1 MRFYSS
7 QSGDEMTSL
16 KDYVS
21 RMKDNQKDIYY
32 ITGQYKLY
40 LAVWLKLHQLF
51 IALNTNYKRMCIVK
65 AVLTHFLYIKT

>member
-40 LAVWLKLHQLF
+40 LAVSLKLYQLF
-51 IALNTNYKRMCIVK
+51 IALNTNGW
-65 AVLTHFLYIKT
+65 VLWKQC

>member
-40 LAVWLKLHQLF
+40 SCCVAETLPA
-51 IALNTNYKRMCIVK
+51 IYCMEYKRMSIVK
-65 AVLTHFLYIKT
+65 AVLTHFI

>member
-40 LAVWLKLHQLF
+40 LAVLLKLYQLL
-51 IALNTNYKRMCIVK
+51 IAWNTNGW
-65 AVLTHFLYIKT
+65 VLWKQC